1 MVSVV
6 CVQRE
11 MNGLLYTPGQELAVL
26 QKLQMVVSVEPKL
39 LARADLLSV
48 LQRILVRALSHVP
61 SQANSSPNSPGDKT
75 STKKYRLIVRM
86 GVVCAGEDGG
96 PRDGAGGHRVRE

>member
-6 CVQRE
+6 WVQRE

-48 LQRILVRALSHVP
+48 LQRILVRTLPTFPHKT
-61 SQANSSPNSPGDKT
+61 NSKLPRRQDKEP
-75 STKKYRLIVRM
+75 TKARLIVRM
-86 GVVCAGEDGG
+86 GVVGTGEDGG
-96 PRDGAGGHRVRE
+96 PRDGAGCHRLRE

>member
-6 CVQRE
+6 WVQRE

-48 LQRILVRALSHVP
+48 LQRILVRALPTFPHKP
-61 SQANSSPNSPGDKT
+61 AQA
-75 STKKYRLIVRM
+75 
-86 GVVCAGEDGG
+86 
-96 PRDGAGGHRVRE
+96 

>member
-48 LQRILVRALSHVP
+48 LQRILVRALPTFPHKP
-61 SQANSSPNSPGDKT
+61 TQAKT
-75 STKKYRLIVRM
+75 PLTTRQAPKSI
-86 GVVCAGEDGG
+86 A
-96 PRDGAGGHRVRE
+96 